1 MDGVCLVTAKAPV
14 CNFRNTWQP
23 GVACLNPI
31 GSASVAAINTR
42 SNAAAAWHVTNKE
55 EAPGRR
61 VRENRHSQINA
72 DAADFMRDAG
82 TAAKRCTSCAQ
93 TFSYSLLAA
102 SDLTAGDEHVS
113 GDAVMQVDSEEVPKP
128 VPLFQWLHRGLS
140 EEATPATKGYE
151 LSASEKYSAPRT
163 EQVSE
168 ITACN
173 YVPPHARA
181 ACPTAKQTLEVT
193 TPLVHHVPG
202 PQQGCIDF
210 RTFRR
215 SCILS
220 GKEIHYGL
228 ADPVKTARGKGR
240 VGEQRKGIVHAIK
253 QAPENK
259 WQGDVAN
266 PEEQHR
272 ATARTAVREPA
283 GNCRGDLG
291 RSCGLAGGSE
301 KAAVQV
307 EGVDSPRREPAHATE
322 SVLQVRGHGQVKRL
336 GASLITNV
344 SSQDAPQ
351 STKDGFMASPE
362 QCEERPRASIARA
375 ALSQRM
381 PGPLAPS
388 TAKHSFGVQSSFR
401 HTYST
406 SVECMALARFE
417 QLAHRHGHIQ

>member
-1 MDGVCLVTAKAPV
+1 VTAKAPV
-14 CNFRNTWQP
+14 YNFRNTWQP
-23 GVACLNPI
+23 GVARLNPI

-42 SNAAAAWHVTNKE
+42 RNAAAAWHVTNKE

-61 VRENRHSQINA
+61 VRENRHSQIN
-72 DAADFMRDAG
+72 AADFMRDAG

-102 SDLTAGDEHVS
+102 SEEDLTAGDGHVS
-113 GDAVMQVDSEEVPKP
+113 GDAVMQGDSEEVPKP

-140 EEATPATKGYE
+140 EETTPATKGYE
-151 LSASEKYSAPRT
+151 LNASEKYSAPRT

-193 TPLVHHVPG
+193 TPHHVHHVPG

-210 RTFRR
+210 RTSRR

-220 GKEIHYGL
+220 GKEIHDGL
-228 ADPVKTARGKGR
+228 AEPVKTARGKGG

-266 PEEQHR
+266 PGEQHR
-272 ATARTAVREPA
+272 VTARTAVREPA

-291 RSCGLAGGSE
+291 RSCELAGGSE

-307 EGVDSPRREPAHATE
+307 EGLDSPRREPAHATE
-322 SVLQVRGHGQVKRL
+322 PVLQVRGHGNVKGL

-351 STKDGFMASPE
+351 STKDGFMASGE
-362 QCEERPRASIARA
+362 QCEERPRASTARA

-381 PGPLAPS
+381 RGPHAPS
-388 TAKHSFGVQSSFR
+388 TAKHSFSVQSSFR

-417 QLAHRHGHIQ
+417 QLAHRHGHNQ